1 MVGAV
6 HTFMDGEEIN
16 SDVSDDVWGCEA
28 AWWQLNS
35 NREVSAS
42 AV

>member
-16 SDVSDDVWGCEA
+16 SDLSDDDEA
-28 AWWQLNS
+28 VKPLGDN
-35 NREVSAS
+35 
-42 AV
+42 